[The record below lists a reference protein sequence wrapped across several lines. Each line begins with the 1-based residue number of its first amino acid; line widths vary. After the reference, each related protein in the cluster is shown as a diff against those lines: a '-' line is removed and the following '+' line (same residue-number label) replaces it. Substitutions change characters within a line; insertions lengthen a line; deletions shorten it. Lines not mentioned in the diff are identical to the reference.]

1 VQIEAPSTCT
11 RPTCTRPTCTRL
23 GPPPFRGGGP
33 QVRHR
38 LARGGA
44 SVCVGL
50 RQPSRA
56 PRCASSLLCNALTT
70 YWDANRFVISPG
82 HDVCGPTARAVG
94 PQGVRVLTAPV
105 HGTGLR
111 GTSCAVVRGRAVLCS
126 RAVRYRARAGAA
138 SCSTGS
144 CVLRCAVLAVQVRDQ
159 HCRNLSAGCR
169 RWSWPSPGPRRSR
182 CARTRLPRRRRA
194 RRAGHEPVPGR
205 AACVPGNCSARQ

>member
-1 VQIEAPSTCT
+1 MQIEAPS
-11 RPTCTRPTCTRL
+11 TCTRPTCTRL

-44 SVCVGL
+44 SVCVCP

-144 CVLRCAVLAVQVRDQ
+144 CGTEVCSTGCA
-159 HCRNLSAGCR
+159 ST
-169 RWSWPSPGPRRSR
+169 GPALQESQR
-182 CARTRLPRRRRA
+182 RLP
-194 RRAGHEPVPGR
+194 
-205 AACVPGNCSARQ
+205 

>member
-1 VQIEAPSTCT
+1 MQIEAPS
-11 RPTCTRPTCTRL
+11 TCTRPTCTRL

-38 LARGGA
+38 LARGGV

-82 HDVCGPTARAVG
+82 HDVCGPTARVVG

-138 SCSTGS
+138 PCSTGS
-144 CVLRCAVLAVQVRDQ
+144 CGTELCKYGEYYG
-159 HCRNLSAGCR
+159 NLSAGCR

-194 RRAGHEPVPGR
+194 RRAGHEPAPGR
-205 AACVPGNCSARQ
+205 AACVPGNCSARR

>member
-1 VQIEAPSTCT
+1 MQIEAPS
-11 RPTCTRPTCTRL
+11 TCTRPTCTRL

-38 LARGGA
+38 LARGGV

-94 PQGVRVLTAPV
+94 PQGVRVL
-105 HGTGLR
+105 R
-111 GTSCAVVRGRAVLCS
+111 RAVPGRA
-126 RAVRYRARAGAA
+126 
-138 SCSTGS
+138 
-144 CVLRCAVLAVQVRDQ
+144 VLRCAVLAVQVRDQ

-194 RRAGHEPVPGR
+194 RRAGHEPAPGR